1 MGGAQKQAEE
11 FDVWDKAGGIGVK
24 LEKKLIDPTP
34 MRNNPLMDWG
44 VFLHRDEDKGDFQ
57 VANWAV
63 EQLKSI
69 TGKNTFWDDDT
80 RVPLI
85 FAGPG
90 ITKNQPCSQ
99 PAELLDI
106 YPTLV
111 ELCGLTPRKDLEGI
125 TLQSQL
131 QNASIKRD
139 RPAITSHN
147 QGNHGIRSENW
158 RYIRYAD
165 DCEELCDMQQDP
177 SFVSLPCQLVCSS
190 GRKLGLASFG
200 VKYSNF
206 FHQRDWRLSR
216 FHDAPMGLRAVD
228 LARCG
233 LFKIFG
239 VFPDLA
245 IVRRFLIERNLTQA
259 FPRCWP
265 LVRACRG

>member
-1 MGGAQKQAEE
+1 
-11 FDVWDKAGGIGVK
+11 
-24 LEKKLIDPTP
+24 
-34 MRNNPLMDWG
+34 MDWG

-165 DCEELCDMQQDP
+165 DSEELYDMQQDP
-177 SFVSLPCQLVCSS
+177 
-190 GRKLGLASFG
+190 REWNNLASNPKFASIIAEHRVWLPKVDVSPAKG
-200 VKYSNF
+200 SANRVLTYDKATDEAIWEGKKIRRS
-206 FHQRDWRLSR
+206 
-216 FHDAPMGLRAVD
+216 DAIP
-228 LARCG
+228 
-233 LFKIFG
+233 
-239 VFPDLA
+239 
-245 IVRRFLIERNLTQA
+245 Q
-259 FPRCWP
+259 
-265 LVRACRG
+265 